1 MKWSLIVARSENG
14 IIGKDG
20 GLPWKLS
27 SDLKFFKSQTIGKT
41 VLMGR
46 KTWESIGRPL
56 PNRTNVVMT
65 RQEGW
70 QAEGAEVVHNWE
82 EAIDLFKDEPLVVIG
97 GADIYRQV
105 MEQGLVS
112 ELFVN
117 EVECS
122 VDGDSHFEISNPK
135 RWGKEKLSEVVADE
149 KNDYNHVTH
158 RYFKKRFKV
167 IKSYGGSIPTH
178 KQCPTCKEWIPRFM
192 TTCICGEKDD

>member
-20 GLPWKLS
+20 ALPWHLS

-56 PNRTNVVMT
+56 PNRKNVVLT
-65 RQEGW
+65 RQKGW
-70 QAEGAEVVHNWE
+70 KAEGAEVVHNWE
-82 EAIDLFKDEPLVVIG
+82 GAIALFKNEPLVVIG
-97 GADIYRQV
+97 GADIYYQA
-105 MEQGLVS
+105 LAHDLIS
-112 ELFVN
+112 EFFVT

-122 VDGDSHFEISNPK
+122 VMGNVQFDILRPK
-135 RWGKEKLSEVVADE
+135 RWCKEKLSEVVADE
-149 KNDYNHVTH
+149 KNDYNHVTY

-167 IKSYGGSIPTH
+167 IKSYGGSTPTH
-178 KQCPTCKEWIPRFM
+178 KQCPACKEWIPIYRNV
-192 TTCICGEKDD
+192 CICGEKDE